1 MHSTSRYVKH
11 WRYRPLA
18 LACLLACLPRGAMC
32 HSLTSGTALAYL
44 GVLARVLPG
53 VDRRKWPRSRG
64 GGGSPLVPLSLRL
77 AACGLAGCG
86 CAATAT
92 GPLDPRAMGCRLA
105 QLLGLKISLRAAS
118 GSEIGV
124 NRGKS
129 AQAGYTGYMGY
140 MGYTGYTGYIQNK
153 RVYGV
158 YPEQGGIRGISS
170 PRG

>member
-1 MHSTSRYVKH
+1 
-11 WRYRPLA
+11 
-18 LACLLACLPRGAMC
+18 
-32 HSLTSGTALAYL
+32 
-44 GVLARVLPG
+44 
-53 VDRRKWPRSRG
+53 
-64 GGGSPLVPLSLRL
+64 
-77 AACGLAGCG
+77 
-86 CAATAT
+86 
-92 GPLDPRAMGCRLA
+92 MGLA
-105 QLLGLKISLRAAS
+105 QLLGLKISLSCQR
-118 GSEIGV
+118 IGV